1 MSHFHHLDTN
11 IVKYID
17 QVNGFLL
24 CLRIMKHYGAHQV
37 QA

>member
-24 CLRIMKHYGAHQV
+24 CLRIMKHYEAHWV